1 MATAG
6 GGGAIVKPLF
16 VMVGLIENQAMAEL
30 MSLRER
36 STLLCLVLNL
46 GCVWL
51 QRKCKKVWRNFF
63 SSHPSI
69 ILFYFLDV
77 NFFK

>member
-1 MATAG
+1 MATAS
-6 GGGAIVKPLF
+6 GGGAVVRPLF
-16 VMVGLIENQAMAEL
+16 VMVGLVERQAMAEL
-30 MSLRER
+30 TNPRER

-63 SSHPSI
+63 
-69 ILFYFLDV
+69 
-77 NFFK
+77 